1 MARACAPSAPSF
13 AERALPELDGLAA
26 KPAPHAGVDKEE

>member
-13 AERALPELDGLAA
+13 AERALPELDALAA
-26 KPAPHAGVDKEE
+26 KPAPVTEEAAAA